1 MTLTLAQV
9 EEAVGPLS
17 TWAQNCHAASL
28 ALVRSG
34 LLDEYGQRPRVAR
47 GALPGVFGQHSW
59 VVVGDP
65 YQPKL
70 IVDITAWSYSDSYP
84 PVLVSYPTP
93 SLPLH
98 RPHGAGSIWD
108 WGVPAVGDGPDVPL
122 AVEVSSR
129 ARMFLGMVASQ
140 YQREGLDHRGWATLA
155 NAPVEGWPAAEIIAA
170 MDDTP
175 GLSALV
181 PIDILGMLTDRNPGG
196 LYW

>member
-1 MTLTLAQV
+1 MTITLEAV
-9 EEAVGPLS
+9 EAAVGPV
-17 TWAQNCHAASL
+17 TKWAHNCHAASL

-34 LLDEYGQRPRVAR
+34 LLDDARVAR
-47 GALPGVFGQHSW
+47 GSLYGVPGQHSW
-59 VVVGDP
+59 AVSGDP
-65 YQPKL
+65 YRPKL
-70 IVDITAWSYSDSYP
+70 IVDITAWSYVSSYP
-84 PVLVSYPTP
+84 ALYIAHPNNG
-93 SLPLH
+93 LPMH

-108 WGVPAVGDGPDVPL
+108 WGVPEVGDGPDIPL
-122 AVEVSSR
+122 AVEVSAS
-129 ARMFLGMVASQ
+129 ARTFIGMVASQ
-140 YQREGLDHRGWATLA
+140 YNREGLDRLGWARLA